1 MVPTCTGPLLCVQI
15 SGAQAAAELRKQ
27 SRVAACGA
35 VRPQGGM
42 ERLFHIRKRALSII
56 TRAQTH
62 SPLALMAGPS
72 QGTFRT
78 VHSMHA
84 RSFYSIIEAYYYAFT
99 GRVPMTRATVLEPR
113 SSDLPAILAPVPACW
128 TRGGRL

>member
-42 ERLFHIRKRALSII
+42 ERLYHIRKRALSII
-56 TRAQTH
+56 ARAQTH
-62 SPLALMAGPS
+62 SLLALMGWAESGDIQDRP
-72 QGTFRT
+72 
-78 VHSMHA
+78 
-84 RSFYSIIEAYYYAFT
+84 
-99 GRVPMTRATVLEPR
+99 
-113 SSDLPAILAPVPACW
+113 
-128 TRGGRL
+128 